1 MAGKRRRVCITGIG
15 LVSPLGNDRETTWTN
30 VLAGKS
36 GASQISVFDARTW
49 PTSIACE
56 VRNFSIPE
64 GAIPS
69 QHLKF
74 LNRPAGFAV
83 AAALEAMQDSGLAGG
98 VEPQRFGVSVGANVG
113 AVSPMRLATMLRGI
127 DATQPTEVVDGFSAA
142 DLETSHLVLQN
153 HPGTLAPI
161 LASRWQALGPAT
173 TIHTACASSGQSLGQ
188 AYLQILRGEADAVLA
203 GGADS
208 LAGELLL
215 AGFCMLG
222 ALSRRNH
229 DPEGASRPFD
239 KERDGFVAGE
249 GAAMLV
255 LEEYSHA
262 VARGANIYAE
272 LAGYGETESAY
283 RITDLPEN
291 GRGIVEAMR
300 FAMEDAGLGVAD
312 FNYINAHGTSTELN
326 DRVEALAVRRLFGS
340 RGHLP
345 LVSSTKSEVGHLICA
360 AGAMEAAFCVLAIRD
375 SKVPPT
381 RNLHRTDCGD
391 DIDFVPHVMR
401 QTRVDAALSNSVG
414 FGGTNSVLAFRR
426 HD

>member
-1 MAGKRRRVCITGIG
+1 MAGRRRVCVTGIG
-15 LVSPLGNDRETTWTN
+15 LVSSLGHDRETTWAN

-36 GASQISVFDARTW
+36 GAAPIEVFDAKTW

-56 VRNFSIPE
+56 VHNWTLPPE
-64 GAIPS
+64 ALNPE
-69 QHLKF
+69 HLPW
-74 LNRPAGFAV
+74 LSRPAGFGV
-83 AAALEAMQDSGLAGG
+83 GAAWEALVDSGI
-98 VEPQRFGVSVGANVG
+98 VSQVDPNRFGVCVGSNVG
-113 AVSPMRLATMLRGI
+113 AVSPMRLAALVRGI
-127 DATQPTEVVDGFSAA
+127 DQTHPDFPRLSASNFGVGGS
-142 DLETSHLVLQN
+142 SHMVMQN
-153 HPGTLAPI
+153 HPGTLA
-161 LASRWQALGPAT
+161 LVLSSRWQALGPT
-173 TIHTACASSGQSLGQ
+173 STIHTACASSGQSLGQ
-188 AYLQILRGEADAVLA
+188 AFLQIQRGDADVMLA

-215 AGFCMLG
+215 AGFCLLG

-239 KERDGFVAGE
+239 KDRDGFVAGE

-255 LEEYSHA
+255 LEEREHA
-262 VARGANIYAE
+262 LARGATIYAE

-300 FAMEDAGLGVAD
+300 HAVDDAGLSPSDIDYV
-312 FNYINAHGTSTELN
+312 NAHGTSTELN
-326 DRVEALAVRRLFGS
+326 DRIEALAIRRLFGS
-340 RGHLP
+340 RGHVP

-360 AGAMEAAFCVLAIRD
+360 AGAMEAAFCVLSIRD
-375 SKVPPT
+375 NRVPPT
-381 RNLHRTDCGD
+381 RNLNKTDCGE

-401 QTRVDAALSNSVG
+401 QTRVNAALSNSVG
-414 FGGTNSVLAFRR
+414 FGGTNSVVAFKR